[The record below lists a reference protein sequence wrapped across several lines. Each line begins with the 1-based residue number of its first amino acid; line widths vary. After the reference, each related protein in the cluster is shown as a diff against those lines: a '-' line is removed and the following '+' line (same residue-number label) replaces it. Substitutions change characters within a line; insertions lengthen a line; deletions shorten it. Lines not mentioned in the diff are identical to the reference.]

1 MSLILDP
8 SLNAEIYVL
17 DSWPFME
24 RELRGAAI
32 PRLEELMGSAALGHL
47 RLLISEMNLGEI
59 FYLLAKRRGERDA
72 EAWIEVAKRLP
83 IEVIPVTSEQ
93 IWAAA
98 RLKAKTTLSYADCF
112 VAVIAQMH
120 DGIVVPGDPD
130 FLQLRESS
138 GLRVEWVGA

>member
-8 SLNAEIYVL
+8 SPNAETYVL
-17 DSWPFME
+17 DSWPFLE
-24 RELRGAAI
+24 RELRGVAI
-32 PRLEELMGSAALGHL
+32 PRLEELMGSAALGHH
-47 RLLISEMNLGEI
+47 RLLINEINFGEI

-72 EAWIEVAKRLP
+72 DAWMEVAKRLP

-112 VAVIAQMH
+112 VVVTAQIH
-120 DGIVVPGDPD
+120 HGIVVTGDPD
-130 FLQLRESS
+130 FLGLQQAGL
-138 GLRVEWVGA
+138 LRVDWVGA